1 MQGFNSWLCEQKNY
15 KERSAR
21 DACSRLRRV
30 YLILNKESVNNDTVE
45 ELEKNEEFKELSISV
60 RSQLRKSVRLYLE
73 YKGIK

>member
-21 DACSRLRRV
+21 DACCRLKRV
-30 YLILNKESVNNDTVE
+30 YLILNKESVNKETVD
-45 ELEKNEEFKELSISV
+45 ELEKKKEFKELSISV